1 MVIRSYSRF
10 ISESKSVSN
19 TRSYD
24 ISQYSKEMAML
35 ENEYLRMQY
44 EGLSENEI
52 NENIFTSFFSSLG
65 GGFTDTFKNYI
76 IDWAAQKF
84 GISPMDENGQPTFF
98 YQVIRNVI
106 EQVHWTDLGKYFGS
120 GSCKNWATAIIE
132 GLAETLEE
140 RGIEYLLPR
149 LGMNIDMS
157 TGMGGTIAA
166 SLREALTNSINN
178 TAFMNSIE
186 KMIADKICG
195 FKLGDVLSGSN
206 VTTADKEKIQTQIQS
221 AGEKNPDIY
230 TKAMK
235 SGLSSVLQFN
245 K

>member
-1 MVIRSYSRF
+1 MVIRSYSKF
-10 ISESKSVSN
+10 ISESRNESRVGN
-19 TRSYD
+19 LD
-24 ISQYSKEMAML
+24 ISQYKKEMAML

-44 EGLSENEI
+44 EGLTESEI

-65 GGFTDTFKNYI
+65 GGFTDTFKNYVV
-76 IDWAAQKF
+76 DWAAQKL
-84 GISPMDENGQPTFF
+84 GINPMDENGQPSFF
-98 YQVIRNVI
+98 YQVVRNVI
-106 EQVHWTDLGKYFGS
+106 ESVKFTDLGSYFGK
-120 GSCKNWATAIIE
+120 GSCKFWTRAIIE
-132 GLAETLEE
+132 GLIETLEE

-166 SLREALTNSINN
+166 GLREALTNAANN
-178 TAFMNSIE
+178 TTFVNKIE
-186 KMIADKICG
+186 EMIGDKLCG
-195 FKLGDVLSGSN
+195 FKLGDVISGAS
-206 VTTADKEKIQTQIQS
+206 TSDKTKIQSQIET

-230 TKAMK
+230 TQAMK